1 MKQSE
6 AVQHL
11 REMMWGLQRYRSV
24 TMETLGDAPPGP
36 HSIAEEHVR
45 GLHLSGK
52 LAGEMWPWVF
62 GEKCPLPAISKILDD
77 VDSGGE
83 LAPMD
88 YYNMMTIL
96 DRFIPEVRLVVGV
109 ARGTD
114 STLPQGPP
122 DVSVMVGW
130 EEE

>member
-11 REMMWGLQRYRSV
+11 IEMMWGLQRYRSI
-24 TMETLGDAPPGP
+24 TMETLGPGTG
-36 HSIAEEHVR
+36 E
-45 GLHLSGK
+45 LHLSQK

-62 GEKCPLPAISKILDD
+62 GEKCPLPALAKILDN
-77 VDSGGE
+77 VDSGRG

-96 DRFIPEVRLVVGV
+96 DRFMPEVRLGVVV

-122 DVSVMVGW
+122 DVSVMMGW
-130 EEE
+130 DEE